1 MRDQTQVTQRVIL
14 AGTVVL
20 VCSATGP
27 SVWAGRLVAWGWNEY
42 GQCDV
47 PAGDD
52 YVAIS
57 AQFKHSLALKADGTV
72 VGWGQNNHG
81 QSDPPPGN
89 DHVAVA
95 AGELHSLALRSDGSI
110 VAWGYNRSGQCDV
123 PAGNDFVAI
132 AGGHDHSLALRSDGT
147 VVAWGNNDD
156 GQCDVP
162 AGNDYVAISAGFS
175 YSLGLTSDRRIVAWG
190 KTDSPFVTFRVPSGT
205 DFQAIAAGGFLR
217 IHALALR
224 ADGSVVA
231 WGDNTY
237 GQSAV
242 PAGNNYVTIAAGA
255 DHSLALRNDGSIVG
269 WGDNDHG
276 ESATG
281 DIKGVIAIAAGAS
294 HSVALLGLP
303 DSLTPIA
310 DAGPDMVAAA
320 NEEVLLD
327 ASGSSD
333 PDGEIVEYTW
343 RRLPDDIVIYS
354 GPQPKCTTKAL
365 GRAEELIELT
375 VTDNDLLQS
384 TDTVVIINVLLDS
397 RYE

>member
-1 MRDQTQVTQRVIL
+1 MRDQKQVIQSVIL
-14 AGTVVL
+14 ACAVVSTFASIAPTVR
-20 VCSATGP
+20 
-27 SVWAGRLVAWGWNEY
+27 AGRLIAWGWNEY

-47 PAGDD
+47 PSGDD

-57 AQFKHSLALKADGTV
+57 AQFKHTLALKADGTV

-89 DHVAVA
+89 DYIAVA

-110 VAWGYNRSGQCDV
+110 VAWGYNSSGQCDV
-123 PAGNDFVAI
+123 PNGNDFVAV
-132 AGGHDHSLALRSDGT
+132 AGGHDHSLALRSDGA
-147 VVAWGNNDD
+147 VVAWGNNSD

-162 AGNDYVAISAGFS
+162 AGNEYVAISAGFW
-175 YSLGLTSDRRIVAWG
+175 YSLGLTSDGRIVAWG

-205 DFQAIAAGGFLR
+205 DFQTIAAGGSLR

-231 WGDNTY
+231 WGDNTH
-237 GQSAV
+237 GQSVA
-242 PAGNNYVTIAAGA
+242 PAGGNFTAIAAGA
-255 DHSLALRNDGSIVG
+255 DHSLALRNDGTIAA
-269 WGDNDHG
+269 WGDNDRG
-276 ESATG
+276 ELAIG

-294 HSVALLGLP
+294 HSVALLGPSDLLAP
-303 DSLTPIA
+303 VA
-310 DAGPDMVAAA
+310 DAGADVVAAV
-320 NEEVLLD
+320 NEEVILD

-354 GPQPKCTTKAL
+354 GPQPTCTTKAL

-384 TDTVVIINVLLDS
+384 TDTVVIINVLLD
-397 RYE
+397 RP